1 MKVFGNLWK
10 ILKDKKNLNYLSRK
24 ALVGAYMHMMIY
36 VDGSLCWHS
45 WQFKEYLWI
54 CNWFQ
59 PINQSMNC
67 WPLSSP
73 FWGGVGVI
81 EGQLEGR
88 PRGEWRALKPNIIRI
103 PHCRSLVNMTW
114 SNFRLFGLLKFL
126 FQIGI
131 AGKRGQ
137 RGGRWSS
144 WTRTRRGSRW
154 SSSTSSTKIGGW
166 GKRGERGMITPSL
179 VNSQR
184 SGRRG
189 N

>member
-1 MKVFGNLWK
+1 MTWLNQWVSDKVTILAVRWWLKNIFGLIWDEGFWK
-10 ILKDKKNLNYLSRK
+10 LVKNTKRQKKNLNYLSRK

-103 PHCRSLVNMTW
+103 P
-114 SNFRLFGLLKFL
+114 
-126 FQIGI
+126 Q
-131 AGKRGQ
+131 
-137 RGGRWSS
+137 
-144 WTRTRRGSRW
+144 
-154 SSSTSSTKIGGW
+154 
-166 GKRGERGMITPSL
+166 
-179 VNSQR
+179 
-184 SGRRG
+184 
-189 N
+189 

>member
-1 MKVFGNLWK
+1 MPSPLSPFKRLSPVSNVYEAELEASRSHFPLPPPSAPLRVHQWCWAWSHTPPPRPCSATPPPSSLPLFPHNNYLY
-10 ILKDKKNLNYLSRK
+10 LNYLSRK

-103 PHCRSLVNMTW
+103 P
-114 SNFRLFGLLKFL
+114 
-126 FQIGI
+126 Q
-131 AGKRGQ
+131 
-137 RGGRWSS
+137 
-144 WTRTRRGSRW
+144 
-154 SSSTSSTKIGGW
+154 
-166 GKRGERGMITPSL
+166 
-179 VNSQR
+179 
-184 SGRRG
+184 
-189 N
+189 

>member
-1 MKVFGNLWK
+1 MLKVKVSEWLSQWVSDKVTYLAVRWWLKNIFGLIWDEGFWK
-10 ILKDKKNLNYLSRK
+10 LVKNTKRQKNLNLEEYKSQLNFLYRILSYYLSRK

-103 PHCRSLVNMTW
+103 P
-114 SNFRLFGLLKFL
+114 
-126 FQIGI
+126 Q
-131 AGKRGQ
+131 
-137 RGGRWSS
+137 
-144 WTRTRRGSRW
+144 
-154 SSSTSSTKIGGW
+154 
-166 GKRGERGMITPSL
+166 
-179 VNSQR
+179 
-184 SGRRG
+184 
-189 N
+189 